1 MFISNRGT
9 PKTREGS
16 PYGEL
21 APCLTRPTMGRFS
34 RHDVAKTVAKK
45 PVKKPYMTVE
55 ECIRQIEVVNLEL
68 AKEKN
73 AFDRWG
79 LYVLKSNFTDHLIKL
94 IKETEDENWLN
105 ILYSNQSK
113 NIGKTGIASLQE

>member
-1 MFISNRGT
+1 
-9 PKTREGS
+9 
-16 PYGEL
+16 
-21 APCLTRPTMGRFS
+21 
-34 RHDVAKTVAKK
+34 
-45 PVKKPYMTVE
+45 MTVE